1 MPQLYEDTKNAE
13 ICDTEDIVQHSEQDA
28 SSSLVEGGLVE
39 KNSKEDES
47 KGMQSKD
54 QVRVKESLN
63 SFQNVFFLILTNV

>member
-1 MPQLYEDTKNAE
+1 MLQLYEDTKNAE
-13 ICDTEDIVQHSEQDA
+13 IYDTEDIVQHSKQDA
-28 SSSLVEGGLVE
+28 SSSLVEGELVE